1 MKKLLLGILGFI
13 IFFFFAFTSGIYSAH
28 VFDMRPSF
36 QAFMVFTF
44 IFGFFGGVLF
54 SSYCW
59 KKTGLG
65 NFARSVRKK
74 INMSDILLTFP
85 SPTSTSPQ
93 QNPALS
99 IFYPGA
105 ALEREGHNVLY
116 WDERW
121 DSDRDLSDKIDKVDY
136 VGTSSLTG
144 EQLKGVK
151 RILTIAKERG
161 KVTVFGGIH
170 ASLTPFESIREDYI
184 DYIVVGEGEKTIVS
198 LAKAVEKNDDTL
210 LNEIKS
216 FAFRDKDQKVKFNLQ
231 RDFVENLDN
240 LPMPAWDLIDM
251 NEFGMKLDN
260 YYNPRNLPLKFKS
273 ALFSSRACPLD
284 CNFCDMF
291 LVMGK
296 KHRKRSVKTIVAEM
310 EMLKKDFGVNYFS
323 FMDDQLTLNRGHILE
338 LCDEI
343 IKRNLNIQFDTP
355 NGLWINSLREE
366 VIAKMAEAGLVSA
379 TLAIEHGDEYM
390 RNEVI
395 GKKLEKKK
403 IFEVAALIKKYKIMS
418 SGLFILGFPEDTNET
433 LQQTYDM
440 MHELQLDKM
449 TSTTLIPFPGTA
461 LYKQVIKDNLLVH
474 NWNIDELWKTP
485 ISHAQGEI
493 LIKPYNLTIDELYKW
508 REKFDNIRYQ
518 YWKTN
523 PKRDANVGKSRYKK
537 V

>member
-1 MKKLLLGILGFI
+1 MNVLLIAPYIDLNYDISSENDRREDFYPSAALLHLAAILRVNDYEATILDFNNSKIHFQRERYWEICKKIVTESLNKLKPDLVGINC
-13 IFFFFAFTSGIYSAH
+13 
-28 VFDMRPSF
+28 
-36 QAFMVFTF
+36 
-44 IFGFFGGVLF
+44 LF
-54 SSYCW
+54 S
-59 KKTGLG
+59 GVFPDVLE
-65 NFARSVRKK
+65 FAQTIKSHSPNLK
-74 INMSDILLTFP
+74 IAI
-85 SPTSTSPQ
+85 
-93 QNPALS
+93 
-99 IFYPGA
+99 
-105 ALEREGHNVLY
+105 
-116 WDERW
+116 
-121 DSDRDLSDKIDKVDY
+121 
-136 VGTSSLTG
+136 
-144 EQLKGVK
+144 
-151 RILTIAKERG
+151 
-161 KVTVFGGIH
+161 GGIH
-170 ASLTPFESIREDYI
+170 PTTYYKEILSNCKTI
-184 DYIVVGEGEKTIVS
+184 DYVAIGEGEKTIVS

-260 YYNPRNLPLKFKS
+260 YYNPKNLPLKFKS
-273 ALFSSRACPLD
+273 ALFSSRACPLN

-355 NGLWINSLREE
+355 NGLWINSLRED
-366 VIAKMAEAGLVSA
+366 VIAKMAEAGLVLA

-390 RNEVI
+390 RNKVI

-403 IFEVAALIKKYKIMS
+403 IFEVTALIKKYKIMS
-418 SGLFILGFPEDTNET
+418 SGLFIMGFPEDTNET
-433 LQQTYDM
+433 LQQTYNM
-440 MHELQLDKM
+440 MNELQLDKM
-449 TSTTLIPFPGTA
+449 TCTTLIPFPGTA
-461 LYKQVIKDNLLVH
+461 LYKQVIKDNLLIH

-485 ISHAQGEI
+485 ISHAQGKI
-493 LIKPYNLTIDELYKW
+493 LIKPYNLKIDDLYKW

-523 PKRDANVGKSRYKK
+523 PKRDANVGQSRYKRT
-537 V
+537 

>member
-1 MKKLLLGILGFI
+1 MNVLLIAPYINLAVDTNLRRDDFYPSAALLHLAAVLRSNNYTPTIVDLNNATVHNQREKYLSYCKKIIIENLNKTKPDLVGINC
-13 IFFFFAFTSGIYSAH
+13 
-28 VFDMRPSF
+28 
-36 QAFMVFTF
+36 
-44 IFGFFGGVLF
+44 LF
-54 SSYCW
+54 SGVFPDVL
-59 KKTGLG
+59 K
-65 NFARSVRKK
+65 FAQTIKSHSPNLK
-74 INMSDILLTFP
+74 I
-85 SPTSTSPQ
+85 
-93 QNPALS
+93 A
-99 IFYPGA
+99 
-105 ALEREGHNVLY
+105 V
-116 WDERW
+116 
-121 DSDRDLSDKIDKVDY
+121 
-136 VGTSSLTG
+136 
-144 EQLKGVK
+144 
-151 RILTIAKERG
+151 
-161 KVTVFGGIH
+161 GGIH
-170 ASLTPFESIREDYI
+170 PTTYYKEILTNCKDI
-184 DYIVVGEGEKTIVS
+184 DYVAIGEGEKTIVS

-231 RDFVENLDN
+231 RNFVENLDN
-240 LPMPAWDLIDM
+240 LPMPAWDLIDISK
-251 NEFGMKLDN
+251 FGMKLDN
-260 YYNPRNLPLKFKS
+260 YYNPKNLPLKFKS

-355 NGLWINSLREE
+355 NGLWINSLRED
-366 VIAKMAEAGLVSA
+366 VIAKMAEAGLVLA

-390 RNEVI
+390 RNKVI

-523 PKRDANVGKSRYKK
+523 PKRDANVGQSRYKRT
-537 V
+537 